1 MSTMLNLSK
10 LMDTESG
17 YLSALSVSHQ
27 DRQVLSRARE
37 EIRDTL
43 RSAFRNWSS
52 FVAKVELRDSRV
64 FASPSQL
71 HFPAPKFRIQGSFA
85 YHTPNDCQHPP
96 KQQIDQD
103 DGVFLPVSFVTSKGR
118 ERPAIASSAY
128 FSLVERALQPL
139 CDRRRWILNPN
150 RKRGSCVR
158 VQLSDRLHIDLPL
171 YAVRDSAFEEMIE
184 FSALNS
190 VQKAQIRDAVELD
203 ERVYRELAEAEIV
216 LAHRTQQW
224 IQSDPRRIERWFD
237 TAVKLYG
244 PVVRDLS
251 RAVKGLRD
259 AKFTDELSS
268 ICIMASVV
276 RAVEGLDQIDPDRLD
291 LALAKVTNE
300 MARRIDE
307 PVKNPAFPNDQSKD
321 LCADWDDEFRAQV
334 ESLFLDASSKLD
346 RAMNGTYNKV
356 IAIDLARGAFG
367 NRVPN
372 REDLIVL
379 GSASANI
386 RKQEPDPQPEPLV
399 PRTRSG

>member
-17 YLSALSVSHQ
+17 YLSALSVAHQ

-43 RSAFRNWSS
+43 RDAFNNSSS

-64 FASPSQL
+64 SASPLQL
-71 HFPAPKFRIQGSFA
+71 QLPTPKFRIQGSFA
-85 YHTPNDCQHPP
+85 YHTPNDCQYPP

-103 DGVFLPVSFVTSKGR
+103 DGVFLPLSFVTSKGR
-118 ERPAIASSAY
+118 DRPAIASSAY
-128 FSLVERALQPL
+128 FLLVERALEPL
-139 CDRRRWILNPN
+139 CERRRWILNP
-150 RKRGSCVR
+150 KKKKGSCVR

-171 YAVRDSAFEEMIE
+171 YAVRDSAFEQMIE

-190 VQKAQIRDAVELD
+190 VQKALIRDAVELD
-203 ERVYRELAEAEIV
+203 ERVYRDLAEAGIV
-216 LAHRTQQW
+216 LAHRDEQW

-237 TAVKLYG
+237 AAVNLYG
-244 PVVRDLS
+244 PVIRDLS

-259 AKFTDELSS
+259 AKFNDDLTS

-276 RAVEGLDQIDPDRLD
+276 RAVESSSQIDPKRFDV
-291 LALAKVTNE
+291 ALAEITNE
-300 MARRIDE
+300 MARRIEE
-307 PVKNPAFPNDQSKD
+307 PVKNPAFPNDPSKN
-321 LCADWDDEFRAQV
+321 LCAGWDPEFRAQV
-334 ESLFLDASSKLD
+334 KDLFLEASSHLD
-346 RAMNGTYNKV
+346 RAMNGTYNKA
-356 IAIDLARGAFG
+356 IAISHARDAFG
-367 NRVPN
+367 NRVPD

-386 RKQEPDPQPEPLV
+386 RKQEPDPQPKPLV

>member
-17 YLSALSVSHQ
+17 YLSALSVAHQ
-27 DRQVLSRARE
+27 DRQALSRARE

-43 RSAFRNWSS
+43 RDAFKNWSS

-64 FASPSQL
+64 SASPLQL
-71 HFPAPKFRIQGSFA
+71 QLPTPKFRIQGSFA
-85 YHTPNDCQHPP
+85 YHTPNDCQYPP
-96 KQQIDQD
+96 EQQIDQD
-103 DGVFLPVSFVTSKGR
+103 DGVFLPLSFVTSKGR
-118 ERPAIASSAY
+118 DRPAIASKAY
-128 FSLVERALQPL
+128 FLLVERALQPL
-139 CDRRRWILNPN
+139 CDKRGWSLNP
-150 RKRGSCVR
+150 KGEKGSCVR

-171 YAVRDSAFEEMIE
+171 YAVRDSAFEDMIE

-203 ERVYRELAEAEIV
+203 ERVYRDLAEAEIV

-224 IQSDPRRIERWFD
+224 IQSDPRRIERWFE
-237 TAVKLYG
+237 TAAKLYG

-259 AKFTDELSS
+259 AKFNDELSS

-276 RAVEGLDQIDPDRLD
+276 RAVEGLDQIDPERLD

-307 PVKNPAFPNDQSKD
+307 PVKNPAFPNDQSKN
-321 LCADWDDEFRAQV
+321 LCANWDAEFRTQV
-334 ESLFLDASSKLD
+334 KSLFLEASSKLD
-346 RAMNGTYNKV
+346 RAMNGTYNKA
-356 IAIDLARGAFG
+356 IAIGHARDAFG
-367 NRVPN
+367 NRVPD

-379 GSASANI
+379 GNASAHI
-386 RKQEPDPQPEPLV
+386 RKQEPDPQPKPLV